1 MMQLPPAL
9 WGEYMNTA
17 SFHEETTAQT
27 SGLGRK
33 LVLLMAVA
41 SGLIVANLYYAQPL
55 LNLIASDLGLAEAQV
70 GIVATLTQVGYAV
83 GLLGLV
89 PLGDAHDRRALI
101 YRTVLC
107 VAAATAAFALAP
119 GLLML
124 SAASFAIGVTAA
136 ATQIVVPFAASLADE
151 HERGRVVGT
160 VMSGLLIGILGARTL
175 SGIVGAQFGWR
186 TMFWIAAA
194 LMLMMAVGLRA
205 ALPEDH
211 PQAGMPYIQ
220 LLRSLATLIRGQPV
234 LREASMFGAMLFG
247 GFSAFWVVLV
257 FFLEKQYHYG
267 SAVAGLFGLV
277 GVAGALAASLAGRLS
292 DRMPARRITGAGLLI
307 VLLSYAVFWLL
318 GSQLWGLILG
328 VILLD
333 LGVQAG
339 HIANQTRVYALI
351 PQARSRLNT
360 VYMVSYFIGGS
371 VGTIMSTL
379 AWSYFGWNGVCAVGG
394 LMAGVGLAL
403 FAARRQ

>member
-1 MMQLPPAL
+1 MK
-9 WGEYMNTA
+9 TA
-17 SFHEETTAQT
+17 SFQAEDAAVKT
-27 SGLGRK
+27 SGLDRK

-41 SGLIVANLYYAQPL
+41 TGLIVANLYYAQPL
-55 LNLIASDLGLAEAQV
+55 LNLIASGLGLAEAQV

-83 GLLGLV
+83 GLLCIV

-107 VAAATAAFALAP
+107 VAVATAAFALAP
-119 GLLML
+119 NLLLL

-136 ATQIVVPFAASLADE
+136 AAQVVVPFAASLADE
-151 HERGRVVGT
+151 RERGRVVGT

-175 SGIVGAQFGWR
+175 SGIIGAQFGWR
-186 TMFWIAAA
+186 TMFWIAAV
-194 LMLMMAVGLRA
+194 LMLVLAMVLRA
-205 ALPEDH
+205 TLPKDH
-211 PQAGMPYIQ
+211 SQTGMPYGK
-220 LLRSLATLIRGQPV
+220 LLRSLATLIREQPV
-234 LREASMFGAMLFG
+234 LREASLFGAMLFG
-247 GFSAFWVVLV
+247 GFSVFWVVLV
-257 FFLEKQYHYG
+257 FFLEKRYGYG

-292 DRMPARRITGAGLLI
+292 DRIPARRITGAGMLI

-318 GSQLWGLILG
+318 GYQLWGLILG

-333 LGVQAG
+333 LGVQSG

-351 PQARSRLNT
+351 PEARSRLNT

-371 VGTIMSTL
+371 VGTILSTL
-379 AWSYFGWNGVCAVGG
+379 AWSYFGWSGVCAVGG
-394 LMAGVGLAL
+394 LMVSVGLVL
-403 FAARRQ
+403 FVARRR